1 MAQKKATAKKPTV
14 KIVRKTKRT
23 EAEDRKAAA
32 IEKRKATLAKKAQ
45 IEEVENKYS
54 VMAESLPQEWIMG
67 ADKVELLK
75 TIHRDILGL
84 TKKGDLRPLNDLR
97 LYFIEAA
104 QRGLNPFK
112 NQIHAVY
119 YYDKSIGA
127 EKLTPITGIDG
138 FIALAQ
144 RTKQYAGMSETR
156 YEDFEEGHEYAGYP
170 KKAVVDIYGYNPVTG
185 AREIINTATAWW
197 EEYVPLI
204 DEKDDDGKPT
214 GKKRINSV
222 WAKRPR
228 GQLEKCAQALGI
240 RRVFPEQT
248 GGLYTMQEV
257 EHLRTAEPEDTTVSN
272 DDDAK
277 AKINEQ
283 LKKRRAKGKVFEGEV
298 VEKEA

>member
-204 DEKDDDGKPT
+204 DEKMMMASRQARSASTQSGRNVRAVSSRSVLRLSVFVACSQNRQVGCT
-214 GKKRINSV
+214 LCKRLSTCAPPNQKI
-222 WAKRPR
+222 RPS
-228 GQLEKCAQALGI
+228 ATTMT
-240 RRVFPEQT
+240 RRRKST
-248 GGLYTMQEV
+248 
-257 EHLRTAEPEDTTVSN
+257 SS
-272 DDDAK
+272 
-277 AKINEQ
+277 
-283 LKKRRAKGKVFEGEV
+283 
-298 VEKEA
+298 